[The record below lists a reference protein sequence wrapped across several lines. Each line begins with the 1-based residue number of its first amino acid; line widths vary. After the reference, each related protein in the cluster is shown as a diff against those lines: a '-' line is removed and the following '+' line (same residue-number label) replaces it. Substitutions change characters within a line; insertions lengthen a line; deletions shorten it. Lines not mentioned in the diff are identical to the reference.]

1 MKDKRNYVRVPSEEI
16 NVALRLYKGETN
28 VDYHTLHNISAGGLL
43 LHTRDEMK
51 TGDHYLLTV
60 NSFEK
65 DRRYLISCMS
75 RVIRV
80 EKRGDGFDIAFE
92 FRWVSREDIDA
103 LNNLFERNAYPA

>member
-1 MKDKRNYVRVPSEEI
+1 MKDKRNYVRVFSEEVH
-16 NVALRLYKGETN
+16 VALRLYKGETS

-43 LHTRDEMK
+43 LHTKDQMK

-60 NSFEK
+60 DSFEN
-65 DRRYLISCMS
+65 DCRYSISCMG

-80 EKRGDGFDIAFE
+80 EKRRDGFDIAFE

-103 LNNLFERNAYPA
+103 LNNMFESKT

>member
-1 MKDKRNYVRVPSEEI
+1 MKNKRNYLRVPGERV
-16 NVALRLYKGETN
+16 NVALRLFKGETS

-43 LHTRDEMK
+43 LHTKDEMK

-60 NSFEK
+60 DSF
-65 DRRYLISCMS
+65 DNDSGYSISCMS
-75 RVIRV
+75 LVNRV

-103 LNNLFERNAYPA
+103 LNNMFESKT